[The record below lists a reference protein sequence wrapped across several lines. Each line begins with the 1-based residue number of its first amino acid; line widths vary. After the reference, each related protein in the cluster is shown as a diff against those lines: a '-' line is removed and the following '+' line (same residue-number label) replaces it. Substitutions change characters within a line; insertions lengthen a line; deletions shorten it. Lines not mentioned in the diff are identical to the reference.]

1 MPSHDEAEE
10 RQPPVI
16 LAKVTQQRGAHRDG
30 KTTPIP
36 FNRLVAAADL
46 GQTAGDLSVHSP

>member
-16 LAKVTQQRGAHRDG
+16 LAKVTQQSGEHRDS

-36 FNRLVAAADL
+36 LNRLVEAADL
-46 GQTAGDLSVHSP
+46 GQIAGDLSVHSP